1 MSKTQNTSSTDNDD
15 LNMLS
20 KHNLSEFLTTLKTW
34 TQKIRAGELSARM
47 PVSSLAEI
55 MELSQ
60 DINFVGE
67 MLGSLSRGAE
77 LQLQRHTE
85 HIAQKNKSL
94 ETLYDV
100 VTSINMTRDIQT
112 LLTHF
117 LHTMTELVNAHAA
130 AVYLEAE
137 KNTCSLIAEIGMD
150 ASFNNRHPYLPTLS
164 SDFSANSEN
173 NQQAIPVSIIPCP
186 SEISSSYFDNNSLSI
201 LVVPLQYR
209 GNLLGAYNLY
219 IDENRFEKKSEYED
233 LFTSIGRHLGIA
245 VEKARLDDEANT
257 LNIVRERSSFANE
270 LHDSLAQTLASIKY
284 QVRVLDETIHQEDD
298 EATWQELERIETS
311 IDEANSELRTLI
323 AHFRLPIGEHN
334 LTVTVEQI
342 VERFKQDCDDV
353 QVYLQKEWPNTKL
366 PTQIELQVIRIIQ
379 EALTN
384 ARKHSE
390 AKVVRVWMRGDE
402 DGHYFVLIEDDGIGI
417 SERQKQ
423 HSAGEHVGLSV
434 MKDRAS
440 RIGGT
445 LSIEGEAGE
454 GVQVRLE
461 FNYMPNAQQDEYNNQ
476 NISQDL

>member
-1 MSKTQNTSSTDNDD
+1 MSKAQSKNTSDNND

-20 KHNLSEFLTTLKTW
+20 KEDLSDFLSSLKTW
-34 TQKIRAGELSARM
+34 TQKIRAGELSARV
-47 PVSSLAEI
+47 PVSNHAEI
-55 MELSQ
+55 SELSQ

-67 MLGSLSRGAE
+67 MLGSLSRDAE

-85 HIAQKNKSL
+85 YIAQKNKSL

-100 VTSINMTRDIQT
+100 VTSINMTRDVQT
-112 LLTHF
+112 LLTQF

-130 AVYLEAE
+130 VVYLETE

-150 ASFNNRHPYLPTLS
+150 ASFNNRHPFLPEQKIKS
-164 SDFSANSEN
+164 PEN
-173 NQQAIPVSIIPCP
+173 EVSQQTIPVTIIPCP
-186 SEISSSYFDNNSLSI
+186 KEISSNYFGNKQLSI
-201 LVVPLQYR
+201 LIVPLQYR
-209 GNLLGAYNLY
+209 GKILGVYNLY
-219 IDENRFEKKSEYED
+219 IDENRFAKKSEYED

-245 VEKARLDDEANT
+245 VEKARLDEEANALT
-257 LNIVRERSSFANE
+257 IIRERSSFANE

-284 QVRVLDETIHQEDD
+284 QVRVLDETIHQEDE

-311 IDEANSELRTLI
+311 IDEAHSELRALI
-323 AHFRLPIGEHN
+323 AHFRLPIGEHS
-334 LTVTVEQI
+334 LAVSVEQI
-342 VERFKQDCDDV
+342 VERFKQDSEDI

-402 DGHYFVLIEDDGIGI
+402 NGHYFVLIEDDGIGI

-423 HSAGEHVGLSV
+423 NSKGEHVGLSV
-434 MKDRAS
+434 MQDRAS

-445 LSIEGEAGE
+445 LTVEGEAGE

-461 FNYMPNAQQDEYNNQ
+461 FDYSPDALQDEHNNQ
-476 NISQDL
+476 NITQDI